1 MRVTLFTLTQQVP
14 LDFQNSCHYLYK
26 ITYEYF
32 YIYTPN
38 SLYHAVISGNKASA
52 LAARIPI
59 DSAST
64 DDVHWSKTD
73 LFRRTRRGINQRRRK
88 LYQAFHLTP
97 RNGVSTIPGH
107 PVTWSVSLI
116 ITHYVEEVP
125 CILRVWP
132 SFWVTWI
139 LRFRS
144 LTVWI
149 WNCRLTTTT
158 ILLPLQTLQY

>member
-1 MRVTLFTLTQQVP
+1 M
-14 LDFQNSCHYLYK
+14 
-26 ITYEYF
+26 
-32 YIYTPN
+32 YTPN

-107 PVTWSVSLI
+107 PVTWSVKF
-116 ITHYVEEVP
+116 
-125 CILRVWP
+125 RV
-132 SFWVTWI
+132 SCVYGRVFGIWVTWI

-158 ILLPLQTLQY
+158 TTTKTTTTCTTEIAVLVLQIARLVIV